1 MKPLFRGILLLLLKK
16 LQFWLAVVEGGGVFT
31 EGSSILQW
39 SVGTA
44 GRSVK
49 TVDPGRSNSS
59 GLAV

>member
-1 MKPLFRGILLLLLKK
+1 MKPLFRGILLLLLKE
-16 LQFWLAVVEGGGVFT
+16 LQFWAAGAGEVLT
-31 EGSSILQW
+31 EEINTLQC

-49 TVDPGRSNSS
+49 TVDPDKGNPS